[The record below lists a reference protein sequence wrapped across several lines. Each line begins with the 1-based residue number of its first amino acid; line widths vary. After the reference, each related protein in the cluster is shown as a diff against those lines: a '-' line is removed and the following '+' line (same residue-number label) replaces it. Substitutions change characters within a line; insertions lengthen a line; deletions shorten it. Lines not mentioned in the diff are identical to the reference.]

1 MSNRGQLEK
10 QTTKVGNLLKASQ
23 ELSKSGIFGVTIIA
37 HPTEGLIVSGEEE
50 MSKEVRKLLETSNL
64 TKVIAEGQQASGTV
78 VNHFSTRMEKTKL
91 LQRLY
96 KCSLPPLPM
105 PFSEMDTFVLMLPQL
120 NSVVESET
128 SGTKF
133 KVGAFAYRYT
143 NVQIHNTHVNHRYN
157 GISSKTILYSG
168 GRSNF

>member
-23 ELSKSGIFGVTIIA
+23 ELSKCGIFGVTIIA

-133 KVGAFAYRYT
+133 KVGAFACRYT
-143 NVQIHNTHVNHRYN
+143 NVQIHM
-157 GISSKTILYSG
+157 
-168 GRSNF
+168 

>member
-23 ELSKSGIFGVTIIA
+23 ELSQCGIFGVTIIA
-37 HPTEGLIVSGEEE
+37 HPTEGVIVSGEEE

-78 VNHFSTRMEKTKL
+78 VNHSSTRKL
-91 LQRLY
+91 LQRLH

-105 PFSEMDTFVLMLPQL
+105 PFSKMDTFALMLPQL
-120 NSVVESET
+120 NTVVESET

-143 NVQIHNTHVNHRYN
+143 NVQIHNTHRYN

-168 GRSNF
+168 GRSNS